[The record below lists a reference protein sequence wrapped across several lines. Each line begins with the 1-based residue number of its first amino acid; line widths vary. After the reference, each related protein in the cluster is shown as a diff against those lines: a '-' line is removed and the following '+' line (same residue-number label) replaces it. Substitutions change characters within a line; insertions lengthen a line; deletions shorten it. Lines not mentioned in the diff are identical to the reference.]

1 MLLIRATG
9 LPWIAATLLCAVC
22 WVSAGAQAAPQAL
35 AADEADATAP
45 VTAPAVTR
53 LQNAL
58 LEAMRD
64 HGSRSERE
72 TFLAPV
78 VAAVFDLRNIARI
91 SLGSTWRELG
101 EPARADFVA
110 RLQTLIS
117 ATYAARFEVANGL
130 SFEILA
136 IENVPRGQV
145 VRTRLLRSPD
155 DPVSLDYFLRDGL
168 IFDVVADGVSDLSLR
183 RADYASVIQ
192 SAGYPA
198 LLDDLDASI
207 VKLRSGDEI

>member
-1 MLLIRATG
+1 ML
-9 LPWIAATLLCAVC
+9 CVVC
-22 WVSAGAQAAPQAL
+22 WVSAGAQVAPQAL
-35 AADEADATAP
+35 PVGEAHATAP

-53 LQNAL
+53 LQEAL

-64 HGSRSERE
+64 HESRSERE
-72 TFLAPV
+72 TFLAPI

-91 SLGSTWRELG
+91 SLGSTWRELD
-101 EPARADFVA
+101 ESARKDFVA

-117 ATYAARFEVANGL
+117 ATYAARFEVAKGL

-136 IENVPRGQV
+136 IENAPRGQV
-145 VRTRLLRSPD
+145 ARTRLLRPPD
-155 DPVSLDYFLRDGL
+155 DPVSLDYFLRDGR

-183 RADYASVIQ
+183 RADYASVIR

-198 LLDDLDASI
+198 LLDDLEASI
-207 VKLRSGDEI
+207 VKLRSDDAI